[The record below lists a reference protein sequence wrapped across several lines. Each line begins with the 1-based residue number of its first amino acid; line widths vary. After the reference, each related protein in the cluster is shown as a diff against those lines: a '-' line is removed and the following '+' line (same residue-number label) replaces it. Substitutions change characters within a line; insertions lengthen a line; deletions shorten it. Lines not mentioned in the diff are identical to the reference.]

1 MIMQLVPLTE
11 EHLASFAPLLD
22 DEEVVRFTR
31 FPSPPPDNFVHA
43 WYERYQ
49 AARGRRPWRGVR
61 RGRTG

>member
-1 MIMQLVPLTE
+1 MQLVPLAE

-22 DEEVVRFTR
+22 EEEVVRFTR

-49 AARGRRPWRGVR
+49 AARADGTRRGVR